1 MPRPRRCSRCA
12 TSSSATARRVRAA
25 VDDVSFTIARGETL
39 GLVGESGSGKTTIGR
54 AILGLQPVTSGQ
66 ILFEGRDIT
75 KASAAERRALQ
86 GDLRAVFQD
95 PFSSLNPRRP
105 IGDAH
110 HRAAASRRCAARRA
124 RPARARRCST
134 PSGLAPG
141 SEARYPRQFSGGQ
154 RQRIAIARALVT
166 DPRLVVCDEAVSAL
180 DLSTQAQVL
189 NLLADLR
196 AGADLGYLFIAH
208 DMAVVE
214 FLAQRVVVLNRGR
227 IVEEGPTLEVHAQPA
242 APLHPRAHGRLAR
255 ARSRRA
261 GATPRGV
268 AGAEGGGAGRR
279 ELSPVPTDR
288 RQWKVASTS
297 GESACAVSRNVFT
310 IGLSESLRL
319 HSTIVAGSMS

>member
-1 MPRPRRCSRCA
+1 MTDIQKPSE
-12 TSSSATARRVRAA
+12 SDSAVTGPLLEVRNLVVRYGKKGPAA

-66 ILFEGRDIT
+66 ILFDGKDIT
-75 KASAAERRALQ
+75 RASVAERRALQ

-105 IGDAH
+105 IGDAITEPLRVSRVP
-110 HRAAASRRCAARRA
+110 RAERERRVKEVLAAV
-124 RPARARRCST
+124 
-134 PSGLAPG
+134 GLAPG

-189 NLLADLR
+189 NLLAELR
-196 AGADLGYLFIAH
+196 AGAELGYLFIAH

-227 IVEEGPTLEVHAQPA
+227 IMEQGPTVEVLGNPQHHYTRVLMA
-242 APLHPRAHGRLAR
+242 A
-255 ARSRRA
+255 
-261 GATPRGV
+261 
-268 AGAEGGGAGRR
+268 
-279 ELSPVPTDR
+279 SPVPDPDEQAR
-288 RQWKVASTS
+288 R
-297 GESACAVSRNVFT
+297 R
-310 IGLSESLRL
+310 GLWQELK
-319 HSTIVAGSMS
+319 AAAPAA